1 MGSTLLPNLGWI
13 TYTPS
18 NDNVTLGNGTET
30 ARYYR
35 IGKLV
40 CVSYRLTFGS
50 TTSFTGTVNIG
61 LPSTSVSYAA
71 GVGISTDS
79 GTSNFNLFP
88 VVDPASAKA
97 VLRSQSIGTH
107 TGTQYPRWDNA
118 TNSTTPFTWTTND
131 VVSFSIV
138 YEEA

>member
-1 MGSTLLPNLGWI
+1 MSSKLIPNTGWV
-13 TYTPS
+13 TYTPT
-18 NDNVTLGNGTET
+18 NDSVTLGNGTQT

-71 GVGISTDS
+71 GVGILTDS
-79 GTSNFNLFP
+79 GSSNYGLEI
-88 VVDPASAKA
+88 VVDPNSAKA
-97 VLRSQSIGTH
+97 ALRGH
-107 TGTQYPRWDNA
+107 TVSTYTRWDNP
-118 TNSTTPFTWTTND
+118 TNATTPFTWTTND
-131 VVSFSIV
+131 VVSFSVV